1 MADRERNEEILSE
14 LRRLADEVD
23 PVPWEVTSYARAA
36 LGWRRIDAD
45 LAELRS
51 DSALK
56 PRLAF
61 ARSGEAQ
68 ARSVTFRADGLD
80 IDLSI
85 QADDA
90 RRVLLGQLAPPGPAR
105 IEVQR
110 DDSSIAAT
118 ADADTLGRF
127 RIELEEG
134 GRVRLRV
141 SRDAPIRPVET
152 SWIGI

>member
-1 MADRERNEEILSE
+1 MADHERDEEILAD
-14 LRRLADEVD
+14 LRRLAAEVD

-36 LGWRRIDAD
+36 LGWRRLEAD
-45 LAELRS
+45 LAELHS
-51 DSALK
+51 DSVLR
-56 PRLAF
+56 PTPAF
-61 ARSGEAQ
+61 ARSGEAR

-85 QADDA
+85 QDDDG
-90 RRVLLGQLAPPGPAR
+90 RLVLLGQLSPPGPAR

-110 DDSSIAAT
+110 DDSSVAAA

-127 RIELEEG
+127 RVELDDG
-134 GRVRLRV
+134 GRVRLRIV
-141 SRDAPIRPVET
+141 RDAQIRPVET